1 MQKLTDHY
9 QQLLG
14 LPDTWKV
21 DDVNLS
27 VSGLKIEV
35 NLRFTGDDVLC
46 PKCGDHAKAYDK
58 APEQRWRHLDTMQFE
73 TIIIARVPRCQ
84 CDKCGVKTIAVP
96 WAAPHSRFTLLFE
109 GFTVSLLQHC
119 SSVQAA
125 SNILKLDWHAV
136 DQIMKR
142 AVERGLVRREPE
154 NVLHVGMDE
163 KSFRS
168 GHKYISILNDL
179 DRSRV
184 LDVIEDRTLTG
195 TKKLLGTLSKQ
206 QRAAVKSVSLDM
218 WQPFATAV
226 NKLLPKADIVHDR
239 FHISKYLN
247 DAVNKV
253 RNQESHEL
261 QKNGDKRLIGSKY
274 SWLRNPENMT
284 ISQRARFD
292 ELMACELKTG
302 MAWALKNVF
311 RDFWNCSSELR
322 GELFFTYWCEIV
334 DKSGLMPLIK
344 VKELMERHKE
354 NILNYFKHKVSNAVS
369 EGLNS
374 KIQLLK
380 ATARGF
386 RGFESYRRR
395 ILFYCGKLD
404 MQI

>member
-35 NLRFTGDDVLC
+35 HLRFVGDDVLC
-46 PKCGDHAKAYDK
+46 PQCGDSAKVYDQ

-84 CDKCGVKTIAVP
+84 CDKCGVKTIAVS

-109 GFTVSLLQHC
+109 GFAVALLQHC

-142 AVERGLVRREPE
+142 AVERGLLRREPE
-154 NVLHVGMDE
+154 HVLHVGIDE

-168 GHKYISILNDL
+168 GHKYITILNDL
-179 DRSRV
+179 DKGRV
-184 LDVIEDRTLTG
+184 LDAIEDRTIKATR
-195 TKKLLGTLSKQ
+195 KLLGTLSKQ
-206 QRAAVKSVSLDM
+206 QRTAVKSVSLDM
-218 WQPFATAV
+218 WQAFATAA

-247 DAVNKV
+247 DAVHKV

-261 QKNGDKRLIGSKY
+261 QKNGDKRLVGSKY

-284 ISQRARFD
+284 ISQRVRFD
-292 ELMACELKTG
+292 ELMTCELKTG

-311 RDFWNCSSELR
+311 RDFWNCSSKLR

-334 DKSGLMPLIK
+334 DKSGLKPLIK
-344 VKELMERHKE
+344 VKELMERHKA
-354 NILNYFKHKVSNAVS
+354 ISIYS
-369 EGLNS
+369 
-374 KIQLLK
+374 
-380 ATARGF
+380 
-386 RGFESYRRR
+386 
-395 ILFYCGKLD
+395 
-404 MQI
+404 